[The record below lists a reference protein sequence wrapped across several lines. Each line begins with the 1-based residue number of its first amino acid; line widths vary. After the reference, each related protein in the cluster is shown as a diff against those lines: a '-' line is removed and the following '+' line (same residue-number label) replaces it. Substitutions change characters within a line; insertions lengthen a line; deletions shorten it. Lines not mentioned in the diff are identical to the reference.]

1 MKTKYNER
9 FLIQLCLIEFM
20 GLFKKEKTINTS
32 VPLEQIV
39 NSFVTYLQG
48 QGWKVQQL
56 SGNGKAV
63 IQAQKAGILRDIFT
77 ADRALTFT
85 LEQAGNNQ
93 VLVRVGV
100 GKWIQNIAVTAIEAI
115 VLSELFLFVDVP
127 EMLWN
132 THVESELLKRLEQIA
147 QGMTV

>member
-93 VLVRVGV
+93 VLVRVGA
-100 GKWIQNIAVTAIEAI
+100 GKWIQNIAVTAIETI

>member
-1 MKTKYNER
+1 
-9 FLIQLCLIEFM
+9 M
-20 GLFKKEKTINTS
+20 GLFKKEKTVNTS

-56 SGNGKAV
+56 IGNGKAV

-85 LEQAGNNQ
+85 LEQTGNNQ
-93 VLVRVGV
+93 VLMRVGV
-100 GKWIQNIAVTAIEAI
+100 GKWIQNIAVTAIETI
-115 VLSELFLFVDVP
+115 LLSELFIFVDIP

-132 THVESELLKRLEQIA
+132 SHVESELLETLEQIA
-147 QGMTV
+147 QGMRV

>member
-1 MKTKYNER
+1 
-9 FLIQLCLIEFM
+9 M

-93 VLVRVGV
+93 VLVRVGA
-100 GKWIQNIAVTAIEAI
+100 GKWIQNIAVTAIETI

>member
-39 NSFVTYLQG
+39 NSFMTYLQG

-63 IQAQKAGILRDIFT
+63 IQAQKAGILRDIFA